1 MRHVRIDDVIVAR
14 SDAAAA
20 EPLPAGL
27 PRKTYTEVIIV
38 RDDMVLIDGLRRLLW
53 HRAQGHE
60 VAPAVVVSTFPEAL
74 EQLGPQ
80 HADRH
85 ERLTPIRAWNLISA
99 VTDYARIWGRQKA
112 NGGWVE
118 GPDGNK
124 TQVRGEEEPKKS
136 MRKQLSLTLRLPEN
150 KIQAAMFLYRRAEAG
165 DSIAQ
170 ALATRVEAG
179 DFGVI
184 HATRLYRTPHNLTG
198 NVTVKAEQRII
209 LERGTE
215 AFEAQVNSLS
225 KLGHPLVVP
234 TEELREAVDRLVKA
248 RGQLSTLL
256 SGFRSV
262 LKERENHG

>member
-27 PRKTYTEVIIV
+27 PRKAYTEVIIV

-60 VAPAVVVSTFPEAL
+60 VVPAVVVSTFLEAM

-80 HADRH
+80 HANRH
-85 ERLTPIRAWNLISA
+85 ERITAIRTWNIIS
-99 VTDYARIWGRQKA
+99 VLLDYARIWGRQKA
-112 NGGWVE
+112 SGGWIE
-118 GPDGNK
+118 GPDGTKIHVAGGDPRN
-124 TQVRGEEEPKKS
+124 S
-136 MRKQLSLTLRLPEN
+136 MRKRLAVNLHVPEN
-150 KIQAAMFLYRRAEAG
+150 KIQAAMFLYKRADAG
-165 DSIAQ
+165 DEVAQ
-170 ALATRVEAG
+170 ALAVRVEAG
-179 DFGVI
+179 EFGAI

-256 SGFRSV
+256 SGFRSI
-262 LKERENHG
+262 LKERETNG

>member
-1 MRHVRIDDVIVAR
+1 MKHVRIDDVIVAR

-20 EPLPAGL
+20 EPLPEGL

-60 VAPAVVVSTFPEAL
+60 VAPAVVVSTFLEAM

-80 HADRH
+80 HANRH
-85 ERLTPIRAWNLISA
+85 ERIAPVRIWNMVSVLMGYARAW
-99 VTDYARIWGRQKA
+99 AREKA

-118 GPDGNK
+118 GPDGEK
-124 TQVRGEEEPKKS
+124 VQVGENRPSHS
-136 MRKQLSLTLRLPEN
+136 MRKQLSRNLCIAEN
-150 KIQAAMFLYRRAEAG
+150 TIQAAMYLYRRADTG
-165 DSIAQ
+165 DELAK

-179 DFGVI
+179 ELSII
-184 HATRLYRTPHNLTG
+184 HATRLYKTPNNLIG
-198 NVTVKAEQRII
+198 NVTNKAEQRII
-209 LERGTE
+209 LQRGTE
-215 AFEAQVNSLS
+215 SFQAQVDSLA
-225 KLGHPLVVP
+225 KLGHPLQVS
-234 TEELREAVDRLVKA
+234 TEELREALDRLVKA

-256 SGFRSV
+256 SGFRSI